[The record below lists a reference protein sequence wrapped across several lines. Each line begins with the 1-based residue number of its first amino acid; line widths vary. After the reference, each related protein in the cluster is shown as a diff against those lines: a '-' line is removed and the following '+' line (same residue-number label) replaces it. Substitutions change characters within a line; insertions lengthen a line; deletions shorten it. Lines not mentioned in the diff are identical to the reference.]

1 MGFLLFVSPADN
13 VFCSDS
19 KTVPANGTLDILS
32 NERHIDGIMLTAP
45 GTFDFDVSHL
55 TSELMIDFAESKAK
69 DTQREVG
76 DAKIKKAGRFPVR
89 VREGPAKNLFLK
101 RQKNA
106 QQDKKTQWSLLVYF
120 DSGTKELIQTWRVF
134 SHFC

>member
-1 MGFLLFVSPADN
+1 
-13 VFCSDS
+13 
-19 KTVPANGTLDILS
+19 
-32 NERHIDGIMLTAP
+32 
-45 GTFDFDVSHL
+45 
-55 TSELMIDFAESKAK
+55 MIDFAESKAK